1 MATSFSPQKMSFAT
15 KRSIVAEGTTW
26 TDELLFLLWRLPR
39 NTQPQRCGKLDLKY
53 GYSRFSHKEMSKSAH
68 ILLMTDLCILVFVFF
83 TTKYGCNQSSD
94 VWYIGFVLFFF
105 KLTDGV
111 VFTYHSSDSEL
122 NPDVIFKISPWVDLH
137 KEGPKYGNNGISVKQ
152 NGVQIIGCRYYL
164 YVGTLNLGWQQ
175 RQHM

>member
-1 MATSFSPQKMSFAT
+1 MATSFPPKNVICDQAFYCGGGNNLNWWTSVPIVTSSSKHATSKMRKTGF
-15 KRSIVAEGTTW
+15 K
-26 TDELLFLLWRLPR
+26 
-39 NTQPQRCGKLDLKY
+39 KY

-68 ILLMTDLCILVFVFF
+68 ILLMTDLCILVLVFF

-122 NPDVIFKISPWVDLH
+122 NPDVIFKISPWVEYTYIKRVAH
-137 KEGPKYGNNGISVKQ
+137 RGSKI
-152 NGVQIIGCRYYL
+152 
-164 YVGTLNLGWQQ
+164 W
-175 RQHM
+175 